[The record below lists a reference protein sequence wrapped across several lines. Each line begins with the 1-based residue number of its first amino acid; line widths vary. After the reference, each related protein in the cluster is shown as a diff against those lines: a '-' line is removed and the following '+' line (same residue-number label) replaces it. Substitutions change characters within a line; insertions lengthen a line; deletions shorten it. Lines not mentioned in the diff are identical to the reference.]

1 MLSERALQILVD
13 LLVQYL
19 KERLIAND
27 YPYGNPDAYGVGNKV
42 ASGSLYNSIRGS
54 VEIGTD
60 GLPYAVI
67 DYNDYLQY
75 VQRGRPAQIK
85 RVPISALLQWISIKG
100 LKGRDKKGRFIPN
113 LSLAFAIQT
122 NIYKYGIRPANI
134 YDRGFDDLEDLF
146 TNFPNN
152 LPLELQ
158 AEAEE
163 LFEAVADDIVNKF
176 LEQTLEVQ
184 IKT

>member
-1 MLSERALQILVD
+1 
-13 LLVQYL
+13 
-19 KERLIAND
+19 
-27 YPYGNPDAYGVGNKV
+27 
-42 ASGSLYNSIRGS
+42 
-54 VEIGTD
+54 
-60 GLPYAVI
+60 
-67 DYNDYLQY
+67 
-75 VQRGRPAQIK
+75 
-85 RVPISALLQWISIKG
+85 